1 MKNFYYTLLTVVL
14 FTACGTL
21 NQMNLFSIEDE
32 KTFGNQMYAQIQ
44 ETPKDYPLLDPAKHA
59 AAYAHVT
66 RILQTLLNSGQVN
79 YAKEF
84 EWSIRIIDADVLNA
98 FACPGGKVYV
108 YKGLINFLDNEAQL
122 AGVIAHEIGHI
133 ANRHST
139 RQMTKQYGMSALTD
153 MLLGQNPNQYVQM
166 ATQLAGGVGSLAFS
180 RSDEYEAD
188 NSAVRYLSATD
199 YNPLG
204 VAGFFKKMIANGE
217 AGGSSLTWL
226 STHPSPPD
234 RIQKIQEAWVAYGS
248 KKGDDFVARYSQLK
262 AALPK

>member
-1 MKNFYYTLLTVVL
+1 MKKNYLLL
-14 FTACGTL
+14 AAIFFAACGTL
-21 NQMNLFSIEDE
+21 NQINLFSIEDE
-32 KTFGNQMYAQIQ
+32 KNFGSQMYAQIQ
-44 ETPKDYPLLDPAKHA
+44 DAPKDYPLLDPAKHA
-59 AAYAHVT
+59 VPYSHVN
-66 RILQTLLNSGQVN
+66 RIMQTFLNSGEVN

-84 EWSIRIIDADVLNA
+84 EWTIRIVDADVLNA

-122 AGVIAHEIGHI
+122 AGVIAHEIAHI

-139 RQMTKQYGMSALTD
+139 RQLTKQYGLSALTD

-166 ATQLAGGVGSLAFS
+166 ATQIAGGVGTLAFS

-188 NSAVRYLSATD
+188 NLAVKYLAATG

-204 VAGFFKKMIANGE
+204 VAGFFEKMIADGK
-217 AGGSSLTWL
+217 AGGSSITWL

-234 RIQKIQEAWVAYGS
+234 RIQKIREAWVEYGS
-248 KKGDDFVARYSQLK
+248 KPGDDFAARYQQLK
-262 AALPK
+262 NSLPK